1 MRSLASP
8 FRVKWFA
15 ALAGGGVSQTEEKVV
30 FKEAHDRALVSSWGA
45 ALGPLCYGT
54 TSVVERVPAGKSS
67 SLASRRHPSSR
78 KIFRDTSPSAGYMAP
93 RFSIRIGS
101 VKKAL
106 QKVTSGHVR
115 FVIGSARWPAHQGL
129 RSNRS
134 LLSSRD
140 HALTKLL
147 QYSRLVWYDNSEL
160 RWCCGFSRD
169 FPEFTKAHRW
179 EQGSRHRQ
187 AASESPDQEAKSSRT
202 ADWPSG
208 ALLSLLLCC

>member
-8 FRVKWFA
+8 FRVKRFA

-45 ALGPLCYGT
+45 ARGPLCYGT
-54 TSVVERVPAGKSS
+54 TSVVEGVPAAKSS

-78 KIFRDTSPSAGYMAP
+78 KIFRDTSLAPSAGYVAP
-93 RFSIRIGS
+93 QFSIRIGS

-106 QKVTSGHVR
+106 KKVTSGHVR
-115 FVIGSARWPAHQGL
+115 FVFGSVRWPAHQGL

-169 FPEFTKAHRW
+169 FPEFYRSTPL
-179 EQGSRHRQ
+179 GTRQ
-187 AASESPDQEAKSSRT
+187 
-202 ADWPSG
+202 
-208 ALLSLLLCC
+208 

>member
-8 FRVKWFA
+8 FRVKGFA

-45 ALGPLCYGT
+45 ARGPLCYGT
-54 TSVVERVPAGKSS
+54 TSVVEGVPAAKSS

-78 KIFRDTSPSAGYMAP
+78 KIFRDTSLAPSAGYVAP

-106 QKVTSGHVR
+106 KKVTSGHVR

-169 FPEFTKAHRW
+169 FPEFYRSTPL
-179 EQGSRHRQ
+179 GTRQ
-187 AASESPDQEAKSSRT
+187 
-202 ADWPSG
+202 
-208 ALLSLLLCC
+208 

>member
-8 FRVKWFA
+8 FRVKRFA

-45 ALGPLCYGT
+45 ARGPLCYGT
-54 TSVVERVPAGKSS
+54 TSVVEGVPAAKSS

-78 KIFRDTSPSAGYMAP
+78 KIFRDTSLAPSAGYVAP

-106 QKVTSGHVR
+106 KKVTSGHVR
-115 FVIGSARWPAHQGL
+115 FVIGSVRWPAHQGL

-147 QYSRLVWYDNSEL
+147 QYSRLVWYTNSEL

-169 FPEFTKAHRW
+169 FLEFY
-179 EQGSRHRQ
+179 QGTPLGTRQ
-187 AASESPDQEAKSSRT
+187 
-202 ADWPSG
+202 
-208 ALLSLLLCC
+208 

>member
-8 FRVKWFA
+8 FRVKRFA

-45 ALGPLCYGT
+45 ARGPLCYGT
-54 TSVVERVPAGKSS
+54 TSVVEGVPAAKSS

-78 KIFRDTSPSAGYMAP
+78 KIFRDTSLAPSAGYVAP

-106 QKVTSGHVR
+106 KKVTSGHVR
-115 FVIGSARWPAHQGL
+115 FVTGSAPWPAHQGL

-169 FPEFTKAHRW
+169 FPEFYRSTPL
-179 EQGSRHRQ
+179 GTRQ
-187 AASESPDQEAKSSRT
+187 
-202 ADWPSG
+202 
-208 ALLSLLLCC
+208 